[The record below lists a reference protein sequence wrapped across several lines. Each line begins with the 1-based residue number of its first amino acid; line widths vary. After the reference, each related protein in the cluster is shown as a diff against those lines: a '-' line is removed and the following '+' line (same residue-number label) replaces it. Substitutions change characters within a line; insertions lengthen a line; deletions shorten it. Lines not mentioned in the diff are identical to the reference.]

1 MMGLVSSA
9 PLFDE
14 RPPFDRERLADRLGS
29 LAAEG
34 ILIGTSSWKY
44 EGWLGQIYTRERY
57 LTRGG
62 FSARRFEA
70 ECLGEYARTFRIVCG
85 DFSFYQFPS
94 EQYWRRL
101 FGSAPATLQFALKAP
116 EEITAKV
123 FPAHARYGPRA
134 GLANPSFLD
143 AALCAE
149 GFLKPLAAWRG
160 QIAAL
165 IFEFGTFS
173 QKSYADAH
181 EFLADLDRFL
191 AALPAG
197 FRYSVEIRNPEFLGP
212 DYFRCLKSHGAA
224 HVFNAWAR
232 MPELGR
238 QIRMPDAFTA
248 DFAVCRALLRHGR
261 SYASAVE
268 LFSPYEE
275 IRDPNPEGRQ
285 AIRDLIEWA
294 RDKRRAAFIFVNN
307 RFEGNAPRT
316 IEAVVE

>member
-1 MMGLVSSA
+1 MMGLVSFA

-85 DFSFYQFPS
+85 DFSFYQFPP

-123 FPAHARYGPRA
+123 LPAHARYGPRA

-143 AALCAE
+143 AALFAE

-160 QIAAL
+160 QIATL

-173 QKSYADAH
+173 QKSYPDAR

-212 DYFRCLKSHGAA
+212 DYFHCLKSHGAA

-248 DFAVCRALLRHGR
+248 DFTVCRALLRHGR
-261 SYASAVE
+261 SYANAVE

-275 IRDPNPEGRQ
+275 IKDPNPEGRR

-316 IEAVVE
+316 IEAIVE